1 VSNQQFSSRAD
12 ELRAARVPFVHARV
26 VLAERP
32 TSAKPGDEAIILGD
46 GTMEGF
52 VGGTC
57 AERTVREEAMALL
70 RTGETLVV
78 RITPVAEAA
87 QPGKRVVHNPC
98 LSGGTLEVFLEPAL
112 PAPLIVVVGQAPI
125 ANALLSIGAVA
136 GYSLEHYSGAVPDD
150 AVALVIASHGR
161 DEEKALVAGLDAE
174 VPYIGL
180 VASAKRGQ
188 AVLDGAGLNAEE
200 RARIRTPAGLDLGA
214 RTAEEVAISIL
225 AEIVSV
231 RPSRPAPVTA
241 FVSGAAPPT
250 LSIDPVCGMTVFPDD
265 AQIRLVHEGRTVWF
279 CGRGCL
285 EAFAADPAAYGA

>member
-1 VSNQQFSSRAD
+1 M
-12 ELRAARVPFVHARV
+12 PFVYARV

-46 GTMEGF
+46 GTLEGF

-57 AERTVREEAMALL
+57 AESTVREEAMALL
-70 RTGETLVV
+70 RTGETLVL
-78 RITPVAEAA
+78 RITPVVEAD
-87 QPGKRVVHNPC
+87 QRGKRVVHNPC

-112 PAPLIVVVGQAPI
+112 PDPLVVVVGQAPI
-125 ANALLSIGAVA
+125 ANALVSIGVAA
-136 GYSLEHYSGAVPDD
+136 GYSVEHYCGAVPND
-150 AVALVIASHGR
+150 AIALVIASHGR
-161 DEEKALVAGLDAE
+161 DEEKAVAAGLEAD

-188 AVLDGAGLNAEE
+188 AVLDRAGLTGNQ

-214 RTAEEVAISIL
+214 RTAGEIALSIL
-225 AEIVSV
+225 AEIVSI
-231 RPSRPAPVTA
+231 RHSQTLAAAPSGIV
-241 FVSGAAPPT
+241 AAPPNPST
-250 LSIDPVCGMTVFPDD
+250 DPVCGMTVFPDED
-265 AQIRLVHEGRTVWF
+265 GMHLEHEGRIVWF

>member
-1 VSNQQFSSRAD
+1 VSNPHLSSRAD

-26 VLAERP
+26 ILAERP
-32 TSAKPGDEAIILGD
+32 TSAQPGDEAIILGD

-52 VGGTC
+52 IGGTC
-57 AERTVREEAMALL
+57 AESTVREAALALL
-70 RTGETLVV
+70 NTGESLVV
-78 RITPVAEAA
+78 RISPVAEAD

-98 LSGGTLEVFLEPAL
+98 LSGGTLEVFLEPAR
-112 PAPLIVVVGQAPI
+112 PAPLIVVVGRAPI
-125 ANALLSIGAVA
+125 ANALVSIGAVT
-136 GYSLEHYSGAVPDD
+136 GYSVEHYGGAVPDD
-150 AVALVIASHGR
+150 AVALVVASHGR
-161 DEEKALVAGLDAE
+161 DEEKALLAALDAE

-188 AVLDGAGLNAEE
+188 AVLDDAGLDGAA

-231 RPSRPAPVTA
+231 RPSRPVPVA
-241 FVSGAAPPT
+241 ASVAAAPPT
-250 LSIDPVCGMTVFPDD
+250 RRTDPVCGMAVFADGAGMAVEHD
-265 AQIRLVHEGRTVWF
+265 GRTVWF

-285 EAFAADPAAYGA
+285 EAFGADPAAYVG

>member
-1 VSNQQFSSRAD
+1 VSHEDLSHRHG

-32 TSAKPGDEAIILGD
+32 TSAKPGDEAIILAD
-46 GTMEGF
+46 GTLEGF

-57 AERTVREEAMALL
+57 AESTVREEAMALL
-70 RTGETLVV
+70 RTGETLVL
-78 RITPVAEAA
+78 RITPVAEAD

-112 PAPLIVVVGQAPI
+112 PAPLIVVVGEAPI
-125 ANALLSIGAVA
+125 ANALVSIGGAA
-136 GYSLEHYSGAVPDD
+136 GYSVEHYYGAVPDD

-161 DEEKALVAGLDAE
+161 DEEKALAAGLDAD

-180 VASAKRGQ
+180 VASARRGR
-188 AVLDGAGLNAEE
+188 AVLDGAGLTDEQ
-200 RARIRTPAGLDLGA
+200 RARVRTPAGLDLGA

-225 AEIVSV
+225 AEIVSI
-231 RPSRPAPVTA
+231 RPTRLLAAAPSAGAGAPPAPTV
-241 FVSGAAPPT
+241 
-250 LSIDPVCGMTVFPDD
+250 DPVCGMTVFPDE
-265 AQIRLVHEGRTVWF
+265 AGIHLEHAGRAVWF